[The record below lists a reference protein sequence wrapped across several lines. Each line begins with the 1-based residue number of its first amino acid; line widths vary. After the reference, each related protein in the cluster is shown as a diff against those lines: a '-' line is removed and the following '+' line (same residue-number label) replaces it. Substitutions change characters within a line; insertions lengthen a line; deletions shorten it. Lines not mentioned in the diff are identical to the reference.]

1 MRDIEFITAKN
12 KLEILAYKVENKYR
26 NVDIPEESKSVL
38 DAIYHAISVL
48 IRQDSDIEILKN
60 QIIDIKLQ
68 NIDAYKQ
75 TAELKKKIK
84 WA

>member
-38 DAIYHAISVL
+38 DTIYHAISVL

-84 WA
+84 WT

>member
-84 WA
+84 WT

>member
-38 DAIYHAISVL
+38 NTIYHAVNVL
-48 IRQDSDIEILKN
+48 IKQDNDIEILKK

-68 NIDAYKQ
+68 NIDAYKE

-84 WA
+84 WG